1 MKTAIA
7 IVLGLVVAVGVA
19 VLVFFGDR
27 PLLPSDAAPVTPTAA
42 VDVDA
47 DRAAIREL
55 IRRTAEANNDG
66 DVEAWVGGFAPDAV
80 YMPPGSPA
88 VTGTAGIRAMA
99 ETGFS
104 GATVDITMVPDEI
117 EVHGDWAFA
126 RIRVEGSG
134 ATEPDG
140 DPFTVD
146 VKEIVVFERQPD
158 GAWKIAR
165 LISNRNRHG

>member
-1 MKTAIA
+1 MKSAIA
-7 IVLGLVVAVGVA
+7 IVLGLVVAVGLA

-27 PLLPSDAAPVTPTAA
+27 PLLPSDVASAATDAA
-42 VDVDA
+42 TDVEA
-47 DRAAIREL
+47 DRAAIRDL
-55 IRRTAEANNDG
+55 IARTAAANNDG
-66 DVEAWVGGFAPDAV
+66 DVDAWVGGFAPDAV

-88 VTGTAGIRAMA
+88 VTDPAGIRAMA

-134 ATEPDG
+134 TTKPDG

-158 GAWKIAR
+158 GVWKIAR